1 MMRLC
6 RANAISRKTVFLSV
20 LFLWGA
26 CAKDPIW
33 LPESKTLLE
42 NMNREF
48 EAVLPSLIQ
57 TNSPETLYVGLR
69 RLDKWSD
76 QILIE
81 ITALFEKYP
90 YIMREKITI
99 GFHLRKQLDD
109 LGKNWKEAFV
119 ALLAWEKKIGHQK
132 EFRELGNSL
141 VRKGDKVKGLLS
153 LADERAT
160 E

>member
-1 MMRLC
+1 
-6 RANAISRKTVFLSV
+6 
-20 LFLWGA
+20 
-26 CAKDPIW
+26 
-33 LPESKTLLE
+33 
-42 NMNREF
+42 MNREF

-69 RLDKWSD
+69 RLDRWSD

-90 YIMREKITI
+90 YIMREKVAI

-119 ALLAWEKKIGHQK
+119 ALLAWEKKIGYQK
-132 EFRELGNSL
+132 EFHKLGNSL

-153 LADERAT
+153 LADERVN

>member
-1 MMRLC
+1 MRLFP
-6 RANAISRKTVFLSV
+6 ASATGRKTVLLAVF
-20 LFLWGA
+20 FLWGA

-42 NMNREF
+42 KINREF
-48 EAVLPSLIQ
+48 EAVMPSLNQ
-57 TNSPETLYVGLR
+57 TTSPETLYVGLR

-81 ITALFEKYP
+81 ITAFFEKYP
-90 YIMREKITI
+90 YIMREKVTL
-99 GFHLRKQLDD
+99 GFHLRRQIND

-119 ALLAWEKKIGHQK
+119 ALLAWEKKIGHEK
-132 EFRELGNSL
+132 EFQKLGKSL

-153 LADERAT
+153 LADERAN